1 MRALVMFALLC
12 MPWHVMAQHIY
23 GGMDAGY
30 GIVQIRPQ
38 PHDEIDTFAVANG
51 ALFLGY
57 RMSSGMAM
65 ELAYLQAREKM
76 SGGDGRFYRIKMNVV
91 DVGLV
96 LHSTE
101 LLPGFYI
108 RPSLGML
115 NLDVEEHGVPA
126 GASRKESD
134 AMFSFGFGYEAS
146 FNRYVALR
154 IAHTTHFSWRGERM
168 NGVKVGLKFNY

>member
-1 MRALVMFALLC
+1 MRALIMFALLS

-38 PHDEIDTFAVANG
+38 PHDEIDTFGVANG
-51 ALFLGY
+51 TLFLGY
-57 RMSSGMAM
+57 RMSSGMAT
-65 ELAYLQAREKM
+65 ELAYLQAGEKL
-76 SGGDGRFYRIKMNVV
+76 SGGDDRFYRVKMNVI
-91 DVGLV
+91 DVALV

-101 LLPGFYI
+101 LMPGFYI

-115 NLDVEEHGVPA
+115 SLDVEEHGIQAQP
-126 GASRKESD
+126 SRKETD
-134 AMFSFGFGYEAS
+134 LVFSFGLGYEAY
-146 FNRYVALR
+146 FNRHVALR
-154 IAHTTHFSWRGERM
+154 IAHTTHLSWRGERM